1 MIKKNLIGL
10 SEIKEMILELRG
22 RKVVLDRYL
31 AELYEISTG
40 NLMQAVKRN
49 KKRFPDD
56 FMFQLSNE
64 ETEFLVSQSVIP
76 FRTSFGGR
84 NPYVFTRNGANML
97 SAILRSSVA
106 IDRSIQI
113 MRAFSSME
121 EMMGKSKKSLTTSPD
136 IIERLSTQSKA
147 IMHLFQKDK
156 LKTRE
161 ISKIKSVLKEMITM
175 MQNIV
180 LGM

>member
-1 MIKKNLIGL
+1 MLDSHL
-10 SEIKEMILELRG
+10 AILYQ
-22 RKVVLDRYL
+22 V
-31 AELYEISTG
+31 STKR
-40 NLMQAVKRN
+40 LMEQVKRN
-49 KKRFPDD
+49 IKRFPQD
-56 FMFQLSNE
+56 FMFQLTKDE
-64 ETEFLVSQSVIP
+64 WAFLKSQFATSEMIP
-76 FRTSFGGR
+76 EKKRKL
-84 NPYVFTRNGANML
+84 PYVFTRNGANML

-121 EMMGKSKKSLTTSPD
+121 EMMGKSKKSLITSPD

-156 LKTRE
+156 LTTKE

>member
-1 MIKKNLIGL
+1 
-10 SEIKEMILELRG
+10 
-22 RKVVLDRYL
+22 V
-31 AELYEISTG
+31 
-40 NLMQAVKRN
+40 Q
-49 KKRFPDD
+49 
-56 FMFQLSNE
+56 
-64 ETEFLVSQSVIP
+64 
-76 FRTSFGGR
+76 
-84 NPYVFTRNGANML
+84 
-97 SAILRSSVA
+97 
-106 IDRSIQI
+106 RSIQI

-156 LKTRE
+156 LKTKE